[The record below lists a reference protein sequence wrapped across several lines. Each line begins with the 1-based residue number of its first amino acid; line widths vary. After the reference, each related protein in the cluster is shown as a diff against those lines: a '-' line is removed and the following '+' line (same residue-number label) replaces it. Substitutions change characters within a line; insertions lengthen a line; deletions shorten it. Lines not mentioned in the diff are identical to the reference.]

1 MIDLLR
7 SEWIKLRT
15 VRVNFVLGIIAA
27 AFPLIVVTLVAL
39 LSRNVT
45 SAAGDL
51 VGVVTG
57 TLVLTALLLGVVGAL
72 NITSE
77 YSHGTIRTTFA
88 AAPQRP
94 NVLLAKAIVTCVA
107 TMTFSA
113 VVELVTVTIGSLVI
127 SNRGGHMHITGSDQA
142 ALFGAVVLA
151 GMLSLLGYGLGLL
164 IRNSA
169 ATVAILVLW
178 PLLLEGIVGAVLGV
192 AGVDNPRPW
201 LPYQSALR
209 MANPDLAAGDPNR
222 FRFGLF
228 LAVVVLVLVIIGMV
242 VNDRRDA

>member
-39 LSRNVT
+39 LSRNVN

-94 NVLLAKAIVTCVA
+94 HVLLAKAIVTCVA
-107 TMTFSA
+107 TMIFSA

-127 SNRGGHMHITGSDQA
+127 SNRGGNMHITGSDQA